1 MSRLEH
7 IKNALAKEFH
17 PLEKTKIL
25 TKSLMGAAAHGDIN
39 VLKFLIN
46 EQKMSANFSSLDG
59 KTPLMLAC
67 INGHLD
73 AVRFLVEFGHAK
85 VDEKNNGGTTALMF
99 ACINGHLDAVR
110 FLVEFGHA
118 KVDEK
123 NNGGTTAL
131 MFACRIGRVDI
142 VKFLV
147 KEAHANLELQDKRE
161 CTALKIVNNS
171 GHSNK
176 GALIDILTNND
187 EISIEDNNIYDFT
200 PLDSCSKNYNDECKQ
215 SDQYTSN
222 VTTHGSLISE
232 EHNKIELIGTN
243 PDSCVCIIS

>member
-59 KTPLMLAC
+59 KTPLML
-67 INGHLD
+67 
-73 AVRFLVEFGHAK
+73 
-85 VDEKNNGGTTALMF
+85 